1 VKLWSRV
8 VDRLFGYRNGRKFS
22 ESEKNRLTLL
32 HDSGFFSNCS
42 ALLLSLAQQ
51 RTHPVVIDASQSFTH
66 FTEGE
71 SRFDWNRY
79 FKDAQSS
86 ALGNPKKWGKSR
98 VANRLPHHS
107 IYKLINFRITN
118 EIVRN
123 YFGLSEEVLRRAR
136 EIEKKSLPVPLA
148 ELLVVCVRGTDKGT
162 EVRQSSIHS
171 YVTTAKRLQK
181 RNTKLR
187 VWIQTD
193 QAQIRDLLLEELG
206 PKSFS
211 LDVLPVTKESTVIH
225 KSANIPSKNQ
235 FTADLVAVTWL
246 MSQVHSVITYS
257 GNVGYWIA
265 LFRGSARRLYQL
277 R

>member
-1 VKLWSRV
+1 MKLWSRV

-181 RNTKLR
+181 RNKKLR

>member
-181 RNTKLR
+181 RNKKLR

>member
-1 VKLWSRV
+1 

-181 RNTKLR
+181 RNKKLR